1 MSQDILHENEL
12 FIGQDFISNKYV
24 ESKFLAERAILESRV
39 NDNADVKIMRVGN
52 LMARSYDSKFQ
63 INYETNAFIK
73 LLKSYVTLGKI
84 SESISQEEMEFSPID
99 LTAKSIVMLSKT
111 PKDCTV
117 FHPATDNLVKFTKLV
132 DVFNKLNLNMEI
144 VDDEKFKESLNDI
157 LKDESRQEGMFGL
170 ATLLNDDDGLGEE
183 YLPADKEYTKKV
195 LSELGFEWPQPSE
208 EYLSGFI
215 KLLKDLDFFKIQ

>member
-1 MSQDILHENEL
+1 
-12 FIGQDFISNKYV
+12 
-24 ESKFLAERAILESRV
+24 
-39 NDNADVKIMRVGN
+39 
-52 LMARSYDSKFQ
+52 
-63 INYETNAFIK
+63 
-73 LLKSYVTLGKI
+73 
-84 SESISQEEMEFSPID
+84 
-99 LTAKSIVMLSKT
+99 
-111 PKDCTV
+111 
-117 FHPATDNLVKFTKLV
+117 
-132 DVFNKLNLNMEI
+132 MEI